1 MLWMMVMIFLESG
14 VVNLGNKSL
23 RPEYEEALVASGL
36 VDGITDVPALDPLPH
51 RIAEGEYLCKR
62 GETADQLWI
71 IVHGAIAVRSDQKT
85 LYVRKSSE
93 VVGEQNLMRFGGR
106 RSFDLVADEV
116 QVEVLAIHR
125 DRISAHPNVDLLWR
139 NIAKIVSLKLMSATA
154 QVVSLMEQIQSDAH
168 ILRAYTNEYALSR
181 RLSAGSR
188 YLTDYR
194 VEHAVVWFSDLVDF
208 GGLALKLSPMR
219 AADLLQEVF
228 NAQVETISK
237 HAGYVDKFIGD
248 GLMAFWILPSS
259 EMDSWQ
265 IFCERALAAAIEA
278 INRTREICIGKNA
291 LRLRLGL
298 HVGEVLSGDFGSSTR
313 HQFTLIG
320 SNVNLAA
327 RLQQMRTADLPE
339 GAGRLGSI
347 RASAPF
353 FRSLS
358 KRSQSYLDKSIT
370 ADVKSVGEL
379 TLHYSGATDEPTA
392 QES

>member
-1 MLWMMVMIFLESG
+1 M
-14 VVNLGNKSL
+14 
-23 RPEYEEALVASGL
+23 
-36 VDGITDVPALDPLPH
+36 PH

-62 GETADQLWI
+62 GEAADQLWI
-71 IVHGAIAVRSDQKT
+71 IVHGAVAVRSDQKT
-85 LYVRKSSE
+85 LYIRKNNE

-106 RSFDLVADEV
+106 RLFDLVADEI

-125 DRISAHPNVDLLWR
+125 DRLSAHPNVDLLWR

-181 RLSAGSR
+181 RLGAGSR
-188 YLTDYR
+188 HLTDYR

-208 GGLALKLSPMR
+208 GGLALRLSPMR

-259 EMDSWQ
+259 DAESWQ
-265 IFCERALAAAIEA
+265 MSCERALAAAIDT
-278 INRTREICIGKNA
+278 IDRMSKICIGNKA
-291 LRLRLGL
+291 MQLRFGL
-298 HVGEVLSGDFGSSTR
+298 HVGEVLSGDFGSSMR

-320 SNVNLAA
+320 PNVNLAA
-327 RLQQMRTADLPE
+327 RLQQLSTTDLPE
-339 GAGRLGSI
+339 KADALGPIRVSEPFYSSLS
-347 RASAPF
+347 RAS
-353 FRSLS
+353 
-358 KRSQSYLDKSIT
+358 KDHLDHSIA
-370 ADVKSVGEL
+370 ADMKSVGRV
-379 TLHYSGATDEPTA
+379 TLHYSGFKDGPAA
-392 QES
+392 